1 MLKPTSKG
9 GEKKRRGGGGGEVA
23 QWVKD
28 SVPAA
33 EPDSLSIPGPTR
45 WKAMESRHPLSKV
58 IL

>member
-1 MLKPTSKG
+1 MPEPTSKG
-9 GEKKRRGGGGGEVA
+9 GGGGSGEGGGGEVA

-33 EPDSLSIPGPTR
+33 EPDSLSIPGPIR
-45 WKAMESRHPLSKV
+45 GKAMESRHPLSKV